1 VLQGKNIVDGWRTYL
16 VQGLLAVIFLILIGR
31 YYYLMIVLHEK
42 YSEKAT
48 ANHIRAVPVLA
59 SRGIIYDRKGNI
71 VVDNAPSYTISVIPI
86 EVRDET
92 ESLERL
98 SKIMEV
104 SVEEIQRRIV
114 KNRRGNFA
122 PAKVFSRV
130 PFEKISYLQEHR
142 LELIGVTY
150 SIEPI
155 RNYVSDLDLSHALGY
170 TREINRDD
178 LDRYEDA
185 LDYQPGDQ
193 VGWKGIEK
201 HYEPVLHGKRGFR
214 FIEVNAFGQEIG
226 EVEDRRPINPKPGH
240 DLVLAIDPQFQRAAE
255 KALADSSGAVVILN
269 HRTGEVLA
277 YASRPGYD
285 LEMLSGR
292 ISSKDWQ
299 ALIENPRNPLFDRG
313 IQGLYPAGSTLK
325 PFAALY
331 SLENHSNAR
340 ERTYI
345 CRGSYQLGNRP
356 FGCWQKYG
364 HGKMNLHDAIQ
375 QSCNVYFYNLIQ
387 DIGLED
393 WAHLARQFGL
403 GSLTKIDIPG
413 ENKGLVPD
421 TRYMNRKYGQNQ
433 WTKGNLLNIVVG
445 QGDVLVTPLQ
455 LAQFAGMLAE
465 RGTRY
470 KPHLVNEV
478 RSKDGIIIQKNDAEP
493 EILVTASKESWDF
506 VHQAMW
512 DVVNGQKG
520 TAKAARQRNWDIYGK
535 TGTAQN
541 PHGEDHAWFIGFSL
555 DERYPICWAVLLEN
569 GGGGGGKAAPLL
581 GKVLRDIAKQ
591 GVEL

>member
-1 VLQGKNIVDGWRTYL
+1 MLQGRNIVEGWRSIFL
-16 VQGLLAVIFLILIGR
+16 HGLLALLFLTLIGR
-31 YYYLMIVLHEK
+31 YYYLMIVFHEK
-42 YSEKAT
+42 YAEKAT

-59 SRGIIYDRKGNI
+59 SRGVIYDRAGKLI
-71 VVDNAPSYTISVIPI
+71 VDNAPSYTISVIPI
-86 EVRDET
+86 EVRDKP

-98 SKIMEV
+98 SSIMEI
-104 SVEEIQRRIV
+104 SVDEINRRIK

-130 PFEKISYLQEHR
+130 PFAKISLLQEHR

-155 RNYVSDLDLSHALGY
+155 RNYVSNLDLSHALGY

-178 LDRYEDA
+178 LNRFSKE

-193 VGWKGIEK
+193 VGWKGLEK
-201 HYEPVLHGKRGFR
+201 FYESELHGRRGFR
-214 FIEVNAFGQEIG
+214 YIEVNALGQEIG
-226 EVEDRRPINPKPGH
+226 EVEDRTPINPVPGG
-240 DLVLAIDPQFQRAAE
+240 DLFLSIDSYIQLAVE
-255 KALADSSGAVVILN
+255 EALDDSSGSVVILN
-269 HRTGEVLA
+269 HKTGEILA

-292 ISSKDWQ
+292 ISSKDWNTLMQ
-299 ALIENPRNPLFDRG
+299 DPRKPLYDRG

-325 PFAALY
+325 PLAALY

-340 ERTYI
+340 DRTYV
-345 CRGSYQLGNRP
+345 CRGSYRLGNRS
-356 FGCWQKYG
+356 FGCWKKVG

-375 QSCNVYFYNLIQ
+375 QSCNVFFYNLIQ
-387 DIGLED
+387 DIGIED
-393 WAHLARQFGL
+393 WALLAREFGF
-403 GSLTKIDIPG
+403 GERTDIDIPG

-421 TRYMNRKYGQNQ
+421 TKYMNRKYGQNR

-445 QGDVLVTPLQ
+445 QGDVLVTPVQ
-455 LAQFAGMLAE
+455 LAQFAGMLAQ
-465 RGTRY
+465 RGTQY
-470 KPHLVNEV
+470 QPHFVNKIVSKQGDVVLTNEKP
-478 RSKDGIIIQKNDAEP
+478 A
-493 EILVTASKESWDF
+493 KERVSVAQDSWDF

-520 TAKAARQRNWDIYGK
+520 TAKAARQKDWEIYGK

-555 DERYPICWAVLLEN
+555 DERYPYAWAVLLEN
-569 GGGGGGKAAPLL
+569 GGGGGGIAAPLL
-581 GKVLRDIAKQ
+581 GKVLRKIAKRNS
-591 GVEL
+591 

>member
-1 VLQGKNIVDGWRTYL
+1 MLQGRNIVEGWRSLL
-16 VQGLLAVIFLILIGR
+16 VHGLLALLFLILIGR
-31 YYYLMIVLHEK
+31 YYYLMIVFHEK
-42 YSEKAT
+42 YAERAT
-48 ANHIRAVPVLA
+48 ANHIRAIPVLA
-59 SRGIIYDRKGNI
+59 SRGVIFDRAGNI
-71 VVDNAPSYTISVIPI
+71 IVDNAPSYTISVIPI
-86 EVRDET
+86 EVKDKP

-98 SKIMEV
+98 SSIMEI
-104 SVEEIQRRIV
+104 SVEEINRRII

-155 RNYVSDLDLSHALGY
+155 RNYVSDIDLSHALGY

-178 LDRYEDA
+178 LNRFKKES
-185 LDYQPGDQ
+185 DYQPGDQ
-193 VGWKGIEK
+193 VGWKGLEK
-201 HYEPVLHGKRGFR
+201 SYESDLHGKRGFR
-214 FIEVNAFGQEIG
+214 FIEVNALGQEIG
-226 EVEDRRPINPKPGH
+226 EAEDRAPINPIPGY
-240 DLVLAIDPQFQRAAE
+240 DLKLSIDSYIQRAAE
-255 KALADSSGAVVILN
+255 NALADSSGAVVILN
-269 HRTGEVLA
+269 HKTGEVLA

-292 ISSKDWQ
+292 ISSKDWN
-299 ALIENPRNPLFDRG
+299 ALLQDPRKPLYDRG

-325 PFAALY
+325 PLAALY
-331 SLENHSNAR
+331 ALENFSNAK

-345 CRGSYQLGNRP
+345 CRGYYRLGNRS
-356 FGCWQKYG
+356 FGCWKKAG

-375 QSCNVYFYNLIQ
+375 QSCNVYFFNLIQ
-387 DIGLED
+387 DIGLEN
-393 WAHLARQFGL
+393 WAHIARDFGF
-403 GSLTKIDIPG
+403 GQRTNIDIPG

-421 TRYMNRKYGQNQ
+421 TKYMNRKYGLNK

-465 RGTRY
+465 RGTLFQ
-470 KPHLVNEV
+470 PHFVDQVISKNGDIIRENIPPPMDRV
-478 RSKDGIIIQKNDAEP
+478 VASKD
-493 EILVTASKESWDF
+493 SWDF
-506 VHQAMW
+506 IQQAMW
-512 DVVNGQKG
+512 DVVNGKKG
-520 TAKAARQRNWDIYGK
+520 TAKAARQKGWDIYGK

-541 PHGEDHAWFIGFSL
+541 SHGKDHAWFIGFSL
-555 DERYPICWAVLLEN
+555 DERYPYSWAVLLEN

-581 GKVLRDIAKQ
+581 GKVLRNIAKRP
-591 GVEL
+591 L

>member
-1 VLQGKNIVDGWRTYL
+1 VLQGKNIVDGWRSYL
-16 VQGLLAVIFLILIGR
+16 VHGLLVALFLILTGR

-59 SRGIIYDRKGNI
+59 SRGIIYDRNGDI
-71 VVDNAPSYTISVIPI
+71 IVDNAPSYTISAIPI
-86 EVRDET
+86 EVRQKP

-104 SVEEIQRRIV
+104 SVAEINRRIV

-130 PFEKISYLQEHR
+130 PFEQISYLQEHR

-155 RNYVSDLDLSHALGY
+155 RSYVSDLDLSHALGY

-178 LDRYEDA
+178 LDRYSSGQ
-185 LDYQPGDQ
+185 DYEPGDQ

-201 HYEPVLHGKRGFR
+201 FYESDLHGQRGFR
-214 FIEVNAFGQEIG
+214 YLEVNAFGQEIG
-226 EVEDRRPINPKPGH
+226 ELEDHRPVNPKAGH
-240 DLVLAIDPQFQRAAE
+240 DLVLTIHPQIQRAAE
-255 KALADSSGAVVILN
+255 MALADSSGSVIILN
-269 HRTGEVLA
+269 HSTGEILA

-292 ISSKDWQ
+292 ISSKDWK
-299 ALIENPRNPLFDRG
+299 ALIEDPRKPLYDRG

-325 PFAALY
+325 PLAALY

-345 CRGSYQLGNRP
+345 CRGSYQLGNRA
-356 FGCWQKYG
+356 FGCHKKTG
-364 HGKMNLHDAIQ
+364 HGKMNLHNAIQ
-375 QSCNVYFYNLIQ
+375 QSCNIYFYNLIQ

-393 WAHLARQFGL
+393 WAHLAREFGL
-403 GSLTKIDIPG
+403 GELTGIDIPG

-421 TRYMNRKYGQNQ
+421 SRFMNRKYGQNK
-433 WTKGNLLNIVVG
+433 WTRGHLLNIVVG
-445 QGDVLVTPLQ
+445 QGDVLATPLQ
-455 LAQFAGMLAE
+455 MAQFAGMLAQ
-465 RGTRY
+465 RGVQYTPY
-470 KPHLVNEV
+470 LVKAV
-478 RSKDGIIIQKNDAEP
+478 IAKDGSTISLNTSEAENR
-493 EILVTASKESWDF
+493 VSASADNWDF
-506 VHQAMW
+506 IQQAMW
-512 DVVNGQKG
+512 DVVNGARG
-520 TAKAARQRNWDIYGK
+520 TAKAARQKNWDIYGK

-569 GGGGGGKAAPLL
+569 GGGGGGKAAPLI
-581 GKVLRDIAKQ
+581 GKVLRDIARQK
-591 GVEL
+591 VVL

>member
-1 VLQGKNIVDGWRTYL
+1 MLQGKNIVDGWRTYL
-16 VQGLLAVIFLILIGR
+16 VHALLAMLFLTLMGR

-42 YSEKAT
+42 YTEKAT

-59 SRGIIYDRKGNI
+59 SRGIIYDRTGDI
-71 VVDNAPSYTISVIPI
+71 IVDNAPSYTISVIPI
-86 EVRDET
+86 EVGENQ

-98 SKIMEV
+98 SQIMEI
-104 SVEEIQRRIV
+104 SIEEINRRIA
-114 KNRRGNFA
+114 KNRRGSFA

-178 LDRYEDA
+178 LDRYSED

-201 HYEPVLHGKRGFR
+201 YYEAELHGKRGFR
-214 FIEVNAFGQEIG
+214 YIEVNALGQEIG
-226 EVEDRRPINPKPGH
+226 ELQDHRPINPIPGH
-240 DLVLAIDPQFQRAAE
+240 DLVLSIHPEIQRAVE
-255 KALADSSGAVVILN
+255 DALADSSGSVVILN
-269 HRTGEVLA
+269 HKTGEVLA

-292 ISSKDWQ
+292 ISAKDWN
-299 ALIENPRNPLFDRG
+299 ALIEDPRKPLYDRG

-325 PFAALY
+325 PIAALY

-345 CRGSYQLGNRP
+345 CRGSYQLGNRA
-356 FGCWQKYG
+356 FGCHRKTG

-375 QSCNVYFYNLIQ
+375 QSCNVYFFNLIQ

-393 WAHLARQFGL
+393 WAHLAREFGL
-403 GSLTKIDIPG
+403 GQLTDIDIPG
-413 ENKGLVPD
+413 ENKGLIPD
-421 TRYMNRKYGQNQ
+421 NRYMNQKYGPNQ

-445 QGDVLVTPLQ
+445 QGDVLVTPMQ

-465 RGTRY
+465 RGIQFQ
-470 KPHLVNEV
+470 PHLVDRV
-478 RSKDGIIIQKNDAEP
+478 QSKDGKTIRKNISQP
-493 EILVTASKESWDF
+493 EDLVHASSDNWDF
-506 VHQAMW
+506 IHQAMY
-512 DVVNGQKG
+512 DVVNSPQG
-520 TAKAARQRNWDIYGK
+520 TAKAARQKNWDIYGK

-541 PHGEDHAWFIGFSL
+541 PPYEDHAWFIGFSL
-555 DERYPICWAVLLEN
+555 DDRYPICWAVLLEN

-581 GKVLRDIAKQ
+581 GKVLKSMVKQ

>member
-1 VLQGKNIVDGWRTYL
+1 VLQGRNIVEGWRSIFL
-16 VQGLLAVIFLILIGR
+16 HGLLALLFLTLIGR
-31 YYYLMIVLHEK
+31 YYYLMIVFHEK
-42 YSEKAT
+42 YAEKAT

-59 SRGIIYDRKGNI
+59 SRGVIYDRAGKLI
-71 VVDNAPSYTISVIPI
+71 VDNAPSYTISVIPI
-86 EVRDET
+86 EVRDKP

-98 SKIMEV
+98 SSIMEI
-104 SVEEIQRRIV
+104 SVDEINRRIK

-130 PFEKISYLQEHR
+130 PFAKISLLQEHR

-155 RNYVSDLDLSHALGY
+155 RNYVSNLDLSHALGY

-178 LDRYEDA
+178 LNRFSKE

-193 VGWKGIEK
+193 VGWKGLEK
-201 HYEPVLHGKRGFR
+201 FYESELHGRRGFR
-214 FIEVNAFGQEIG
+214 YIEVNALGQEIG
-226 EVEDRRPINPKPGH
+226 EVEDRTPINPVPGG
-240 DLVLAIDPQFQRAAE
+240 DLFLSIDSYIQLAVE
-255 KALADSSGAVVILN
+255 EALDDSSGSVVILN
-269 HRTGEVLA
+269 HKTGEILA

-292 ISSKDWQ
+292 ISSKDWNTLMQ
-299 ALIENPRNPLFDRG
+299 DPRKPLYDRG

-325 PFAALY
+325 PLAALY

-340 ERTYI
+340 DRTYV
-345 CRGSYQLGNRP
+345 CRGSYRLGNRS
-356 FGCWQKYG
+356 FGCWKKVG

-375 QSCNVYFYNLIQ
+375 QSCNVFFYNLIQ
-387 DIGLED
+387 DIGIED
-393 WAHLARQFGL
+393 WALLAREFGF
-403 GSLTKIDIPG
+403 GERTDIDIPG

-421 TRYMNRKYGQNQ
+421 TKYMNRKYGQNR

-445 QGDVLVTPLQ
+445 QGDVLVTPVQ
-455 LAQFAGMLAE
+455 LAQFAGMLAQ
-465 RGTRY
+465 RGTQY
-470 KPHLVNEV
+470 QPHFVNKIVSKQGDVVLTNEKP
-478 RSKDGIIIQKNDAEP
+478 A
-493 EILVTASKESWDF
+493 KERVSVAQDSWDF

-520 TAKAARQRNWDIYGK
+520 TAKAARQKDWEIYGK

-555 DERYPICWAVLLEN
+555 DERYPYAWAVLLEN
-569 GGGGGGKAAPLL
+569 GGGGGGIAAPLL
-581 GKVLRDIAKQ
+581 GKVLRKIAKRNS
-591 GVEL
+591 